1 MKIKEVLAANFNMCT
16 DGKNFALKLPERAHL
31 LRESIKYMCSKCF
44 IEVIRSYLSVKS
56 KSYILR
62 FISWQ
67 KMNKRYSQ

>member
-44 IEVIRSYLSVKS
+44 IEVIHSYLSVKG
-56 KSYILR
+56 KSYVIR
-62 FISWQ
+62 FIF
-67 KMNKRYSQ
+67 